1 MGYKEARL
9 RKTLSILI
17 VKHRARVKRAVKR
30 GPERMVGKTGDEL
43 GVCGL
48 LEIKE

>member
-1 MGYKEARL
+1 MGYKEARS

-17 VKHRARVKRAVKR
+17 VKHCARVKRAVKR

>member
-1 MGYKEARL
+1 MGYKEARS

-17 VKHRARVKRAVKR
+17 VKHCAGVKRAVKR
-30 GPERMVGKTGDEL
+30 SPERMVGKIGDKL
-43 GVCGL
+43 GVCDL

>member
-1 MGYKEARL
+1 M
-9 RKTLSILI
+9 RKPLSIPIL
-17 VKHRARVKRAVKR
+17 KHCAGVKRAVKR
-30 GPERMVGKTGDEL
+30 GPERMVGKIGDEL